1 MDSIAL
7 IPLLRAPMVSRDSH
21 TPGVGP
27 PVIGVPTPP
36 VLPSEIWHQIID
48 TLDDNCFTWFVLR
61 RVSPF
66 LKSVTEQVFSLRA
79 LRGFS
84 VTFAGSTN
92 NLLL

>member
-1 MDSIAL
+1 MMDYIAP
-7 IPLLRAPMVSRDSH
+7 IAPLRHESL
-21 TPGVGP
+21 TLGVGP
-27 PVIGVPTPP
+27 PALFVSTPP

-48 TLDDNCFTWFVLR
+48 SLEDNCFMWFVLR

-66 LKSVTEQVFSLRA
+66 LKSVTEQVCALRA
-79 LRGFS
+79 LRTVS